1 MNKIK
6 KTSFLQ
12 WLFYL
17 LLIFFLLITFFMIT
31 YYFSTLLQIKL
42 PNEPA
47 ISVITQIDYF
57 NLFKIF
63 IFVGFVYF
71 FLFSLPE
78 MFMLFRV
85 RKAGRKLEDLN
96 IREKKIIESL
106 FRILLGCYIPTVALF
121 ALSINQFSAIVEISA
136 LFTIFIFFFNLGKI
150 NKWR

>member
-63 IFVGFVYF
+63 IFVGIVYF
-71 FLFSLPE
+71 FS
-78 MFMLFRV
+78 V
-85 RKAGRKLEDLN
+85 
-96 IREKKIIESL
+96 
-106 FRILLGCYIPTVALF
+106 
-121 ALSINQFSAIVEISA
+121 
-136 LFTIFIFFFNLGKI
+136 FTS
-150 NKWR
+150 